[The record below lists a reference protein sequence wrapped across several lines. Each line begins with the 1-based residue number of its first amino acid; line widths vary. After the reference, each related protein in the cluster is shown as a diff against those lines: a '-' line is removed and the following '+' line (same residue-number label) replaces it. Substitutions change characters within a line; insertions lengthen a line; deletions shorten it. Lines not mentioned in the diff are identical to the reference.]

1 MTSAQGFVSVSLRWM
16 ASVKT
21 RDSSSSSR
29 LTDTGLRLRPELDRG
44 LAALALELLHGRAY
58 FLCGCSC
65 GKTRVASSLKLKG
78 GVVRACRDCARAP
91 HQEEARRISGLTAAE
106 IIAKW
111 QDHYNAFTAKQ
122 RRAYFRLIA
131 ERRAAGLVVNDLA
144 RAAAVLRVLRVW
156 AERTLEHAGREVG

>member
-1 MTSAQGFVSVSLRWM
+1 MRNNPNPAPPRAATPVQPTSIIGRTFGALTVRKFVCLR
-16 ASVKT
+16 SK
-21 RDSSSSSR
+21 
-29 LTDTGLRLRPELDRG
+29 
-44 LAALALELLHGRAY
+44 RAY
-58 FLCGCSC
+58 FLCGCNC

-111 QDHYNAFTAKQ
+111 QDHYNAFTPNQ
-122 RRAYFRLIA
+122 RRAYFRLIG

-144 RAAAVLRVLRVW
+144 RAAAVATVLKTW
-156 AERTLEHAGREVG
+156 AERTLDFAGREARS